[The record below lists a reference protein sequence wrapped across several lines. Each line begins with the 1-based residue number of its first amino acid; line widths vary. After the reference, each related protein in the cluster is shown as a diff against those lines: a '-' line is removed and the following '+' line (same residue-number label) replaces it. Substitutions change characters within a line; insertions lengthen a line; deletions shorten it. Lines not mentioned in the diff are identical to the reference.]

1 VTGARG
7 TSRPDAL
14 YLFVHLM
21 KTAGSSLNHTVFG
34 TFGTDAVWPHFD
46 TGPSDAASITRYSSL
61 DAVRS
66 LDPGEHPGI
75 RLVHGHLPYVAREL
89 LEVPAVVLTV
99 LRDPVERA
107 LSHIRQHQAQDPT
120 RSLEEVHAD
129 EGLRSRFFVDHQ
141 TKMLGMSTA
150 EATDDLSDT
159 ALGPLGRPTTVG
171 PEHLARAQRAL
182 DEIELLGVTEQLDQL
197 LHQLE
202 IEHGWSVRGVPV
214 TNVGRAT
221 DVPASLR
228 RAVAGD
234 NQLDAALYER
244 AVEILRVRR
253 RQRTRRWWA
262 LGLTRR
268 SSAGP
273 RTPTSRRR

>member
-1 VTGARG
+1 
-7 TSRPDAL
+7 
-14 YLFVHLM
+14 
-21 KTAGSSLNHTVFG
+21 
-34 TFGTDAVWPHFD
+34 
-46 TGPSDAASITRYSSL
+46 
-61 DAVRS
+61 
-66 LDPGEHPGI
+66 
-75 RLVHGHLPYVAREL
+75 
-89 LEVPAVVLTV
+89 
-99 LRDPVERA
+99 
-107 LSHIRQHQAQDPT
+107 
-120 RSLEEVHAD
+120 
-129 EGLRSRFFVDHQ
+129 
-141 TKMLGMSTA
+141 
-150 EATDDLSDT
+150 
-159 ALGPLGRPTTVG
+159 
-171 PEHLARAQRAL
+171 
-182 DEIELLGVTEQLDQL
+182 